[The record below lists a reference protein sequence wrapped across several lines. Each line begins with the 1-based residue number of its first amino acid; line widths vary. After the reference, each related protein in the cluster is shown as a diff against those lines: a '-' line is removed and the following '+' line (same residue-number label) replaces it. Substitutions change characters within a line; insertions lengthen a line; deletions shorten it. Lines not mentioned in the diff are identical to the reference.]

1 MTLVAAAAVGEA
13 ARQDEQRRRH
23 GKAATHPRR
32 PHRSRALL
40 LAPRAAAQE
49 ALAVEI
55 APTARLIQGGKA
67 VAVQVTVTCPT
78 GAEVL
83 EAFLYVNQDG
93 NQGQYASF
101 QPVCDGTPHT
111 FMVRAQAGFG
121 FRYHVG
127 EATVSGYVLLSNLTS
142 TSPGQT
148 VTLQR
153 GQI

>member
-1 MTLVAAAAVGEA
+1 MSKGGAMARPLRILVVLIGL
-13 ARQDEQRRRH
+13 
-23 GKAATHPRR
+23 G
-32 PHRSRALL
+32 ALL

-67 VAVQVTVTCPT
+67 VVVQVTVTCPT

-93 NQGQYASF
+93 NQGQFAFF
-101 QPVCDGTPHT
+101 QPICDDTSHT
-111 FMVRAQAGFG
+111 FTVRARADS

-127 EATVSGYVLLSNLTS
+127 EATVSAFVLLTSGAS
-142 TSPGQT
+142 TSPSQT
-148 VTLQR
+148 VTIHR
-153 GQI
+153 GRG

>member
-1 MTLVAAAAVGEA
+1 MKLRCTISKGGAMARPLRILVVLIGL
-13 ARQDEQRRRH
+13 
-23 GKAATHPRR
+23 GT
-32 PHRSRALL
+32 LL

-49 ALAVEI
+49 TLAVEI
-55 APTARLIQGGKA
+55 APTARLLQGGKA

-93 NQGQYASF
+93 NQGQFASF
-101 QPVCDGTPHT
+101 QPICDDTPHT
-111 FMVRAQAGFG
+111 FVVRASAVG

-127 EATVSGYVLLSNLTS
+127 EAQVSAFVLLSSGAS
-142 TSPGQT
+142 TSPSQT
-148 VTLQR
+148 VTLHR